1 MYWLHTSRFFRNIFK
16 QGMPRCAKLCPVV
29 IYIDERS
36 DSLFR
41 INEAVIYQFR
51 KDENVLKC
59 MMYWLCAQVLKAVR
73 YLRFI
78 YIQTSKKGVWRVILK
93 WWFINVKP
101 MKTFSNL
108 LQHTTKTAPNYVS
121 QIPGALPVMEFQ
133 KITPVGTA
141 HALQKVLSK

>member
-1 MYWLHTSRFFRNIFK
+1 
-16 QGMPRCAKLCPVV
+16 MPRCAKLCPVV

-51 KDENVLKC
+51 KDENILKC
-59 MMYWLCAQVLKAVR
+59 MMYWLCAQVLKALR

-78 YIQTSKKGVWRVILK
+78 YIQTSKKGFWRVILR
-93 WWFINVKP
+93 WWFINIKP

-108 LQHTTKTAPNYVS
+108 LQPTTKTAPNYVS

-141 HALQKVLSK
+141 HVLQKVLSK